1 LNLDKI
7 RIIVN
12 GKGREIGDSTNV
24 SNLLDDL
31 GLNHERVVIELNE
44 KILAKELF
52 SATAL
57 TTGDSVEIIQ
67 FVPGG

>member
-1 LNLDKI
+1 MNLGKI

-12 GKGREIGDSTNV
+12 GEGREIGDSTNV

-31 GLNHERVVIELNE
+31 GLNHERVVVELNE

-52 SATAL
+52 SATSL